1 MTAKKVLMIVNPV
14 SGVNHKKK
22 QLLITLAQ
30 EYLKEPHFALT
41 VATTNFAGHAIEL
54 TREAVEQQ
62 SDLVVAVGGDGSINE
77 IAQVLAGTQTALA
90 IVPLGS
96 GNGLAHFLK
105 IPFDLKRALNL
116 VAEGNVIKADTVSL
130 NDHFFVSVAGVGF
143 DALVA
148 RRFAL
153 EPRRGFFSYLKV
165 VVREYFRYRPKKYH
179 IVADGVEIVTR
190 ALFITFA
197 NSDQF
202 GYKTTI
208 SPTADICD
216 GKVDICIVQKIPF
229 WRIPQLAWL
238 TYTRRIDRSS
248 FVQIVKASEATI
260 TRKKGK
266 YLNLDGEPV
275 KLAKSLHLK
284 VNPASLKIIVPPT
297 INQQPEDDRV

>member
-1 MTAKKVLMIVNPV
+1 MNPLKVMMIVNPV
-14 SGVNHKKK
+14 SGVNHSKKK
-22 QLLITLAQ
+22 VLLDLASTRFTAPHYSLQTFITSHQGHATELAREALAQ
-30 EYLKEPHFALT
+30 QYDR
-41 VATTNFAGHAIEL
+41 VI
-54 TREAVEQQ
+54 
-62 SDLVVAVGGDGSINE
+62 AVGGDGSINE
-77 IAQVLAGTQTALA
+77 IARVLVNTPVALG

-96 GNGLAHFLK
+96 GNGLAHFLQ
-105 IPFDLKRALNL
+105 IPFDLEQALDVIAN
-116 VAEGNVIKADTVSL
+116 NHQIKADTVIL
-130 NDHFFVSVAGVGF
+130 NDQLFVSVAGVGF

-148 RRFAL
+148 RKFAD

-179 IVADGVEIVTR
+179 IIADGVEIVTR

-238 TYTRRIDRSS
+238 TYTRSIDRSK
-248 FVQIVKASEATI
+248 FVQIIKVTEASI

-275 KLAKSLHLK
+275 KFAKELHLK
-284 VNPASLKIIVPPT
+284 VNPASLQIIIP
-297 INQQPEDDRV
+297 QPSYDPAS